1 MEDCSK
7 MSTPLLFKS
16 LESLAKNE
24 RRNLP
29 RILARLAELDKRDA
43 AARDHLS
50 LFRYCL
56 RRLRWS
62 ESDTAKRIHAARK
75 AARYPAIHA
84 LLARGRLN
92 MSTLL
97 LIAPHL
103 TDDNHRVLIAR
114 AENRSVRDVEAL
126 VAAIAPKTERAERIR
141 PLGPQISASPGAFSP
156 DSPSL
161 FADTCP
167 APAPSQAPPVPEPQ
181 PIPQPEVPLVVAPPT
196 PPSRVELTFTVDEA
210 LARDAEDARALLRN
224 KYPYCRL
231 EDVFRE
237 ALVTLLARLDPSRRP
252 DPAARPGARKP
263 GKRRIPPAVRA
274 YVWKR
279 DKGRCA
285 YVGPGGERC
294 GSRAFLEFDHIRPFS
309 LGGRSDTAE
318 NVRLLCRSHNIH
330 MSRRVFGFI

>member
-43 AARDHLS
+43 AAREHMS

-75 AARYPAIHA
+75 AERYPAIHSS
-84 LLARGRLN
+84 LARGRLN

-103 TDDNHRVLIAR
+103 RDDNHRDLIER
-114 AENRSVRDVEAL
+114 AENRSFRDVEAL
-126 VAAIAPKTERAERIR
+126 VAGIAPKAERAERIR
-141 PLGPQISASPGAFSP
+141 PLGPQRPASPLAAPP
-156 DSPSL
+156 DPPL
-161 FADTCP
+161 FTETCP
-167 APAPSQAPPVPEPQ
+167 APAPGETPTAGPEAPP
-181 PIPQPEVPLVVAPPT
+181 APAAE
-196 PPSRVELTFTVDEA
+196 PSRVELTFTVDEA

-224 KYPYCRL
+224 KYPFCRL

-237 ALVTLLARLDPSRRP
+237 GVYSLLERLDPERRPTPKARLDV
-252 DPAARPGARKP
+252 RKA
-263 GKRRIPPAVRA
+263 GRRRIPPAVRA

-285 YVGPGGERC
+285 YVGPRGERC
-294 GSRAFLEFDHIRPFS
+294 GSRAFLEFDHVRPFS
-309 LGGRSDTAE
+309 LGGPSDTAE

>member
-7 MSTPLLFKS
+7 MSTPLLFRS
-16 LESLAKNE
+16 LESLARNE
-24 RRNLP
+24 QRNIP

-43 AARDHLS
+43 ATKDHMS
-50 LFRYCL
+50 LFKYCL

-62 ESDTAKRIHAARK
+62 ESETARRIHAARCADK
-75 AARYPAIHA
+75 YRIIYP
-84 LLARGRLN
+84 LLSSASLN
-92 MSTLL
+92 LSTLSI
-97 LIAPHL
+97 IAPHL
-103 TDDNHRVLIAR
+103 TMENHRSLIESAKHL
-114 AENRSVRDVEAL
+114 SLRDAEAL
-126 VAAIAPKTERAERIR
+126 VATLAPKPERPESIR
-141 PLGPQISASPGAFSP
+141 LLGPRREPSQPPGDSPLFAPALPARARTEPPPDSGPETSP
-156 DSPSL
+156 D
-161 FADTCP
+161 
-167 APAPSQAPPVPEPQ
+167 APPS
-181 PIPQPEVPLVVAPPT
+181 PLPP
-196 PPSRVELTFTVDEA
+196 PAPSRVELTFTVDEA